1 MTGDPTEPSAPRP
14 TEAPPPVPPS
24 GRHRRLVRRRDD
36 RMIGGVASGLAD
48 YLDADV
54 ALVRIAWVAL
64 AFLTGGL
71 FALVYLGAWI
81 VMLEDP
87 VGATATS
94 GWQRRERGAWGGV
107 VWGAIL
113 VLIGAIALV
122 AQFDLP
128 DPPGRWSS

>member
-1 MTGDPTEPSAPRP
+1 
-14 TEAPPPVPPS
+14 
-24 GRHRRLVRRRDD
+24 
-36 RMIGGVASGLAD
+36 MIGGVASGLAD

-54 ALVRIAWVAL
+54 AMVRIAWVAL

-128 DPPGRWSS
+128 DPPWRAIAAGALVIVGLGIVVTSRRGLNGGFCSSRSC